1 MKILIIHTAF
11 IGDIVLSTPMIT
23 KIGETYPNAKIYYLT
38 VPAGAS
44 ILKNNPKL
52 HKIISYDKKGMQKS
66 WKNFWSLAM
75 ELRREKF
82 DIVFCPHRYF
92 RSMLLTFLTGAKQR
106 IGYKTAPL
114 SCLCTTKIPF
124 QKNCHEVERLLSFI
138 GTPAEKRYEINL
150 YPSEQDKAIWEKTK
164 KEMRNYKKI
173 LVIAAGSRWKTKQW
187 PLEYFQKVIDELRK
201 EREIAIVL
209 IGGKEEKKI
218 RFCLNEG
225 IRDLR
230 GETTLLELTSIL
242 QGADYVLT
250 NDSSPIHIASS
261 SPKAKII
268 AIFGPTVKEF
278 GFTPWSKHSVVLEE
292 ELSCRPC
299 GLHGG
304 DSCPEKHFRCMKDL
318 VPERVLEEIK
328 GNEE

>member
-38 VPAGAS
+38 VPTGAA

-52 HKIISYDKKGMQKS
+52 YKIIKYDKKEKQKS
-66 WKNFWSLAM
+66 WKDFWNLAM

-82 DIVFCPHRYF
+82 DIVFCPHRYL

-114 SCLCTTKIPF
+114 SCLCTTKIVF
-124 QKNCHEVERLLSFI
+124 QKDCHEVERLLSFI
-138 GTPAEKRYEINL
+138 NTAEEKRYEISL
-150 YPSEQDKAIWEKTK
+150 YPSKEDKKLWQKIRKEMQHYEKT
-164 KEMRNYKKI
+164 

-187 PLEYFQKVIDELRK
+187 PLEYFQKVMNEIS
-201 EREIAIVL
+201 REKKIAIVL
-209 IGGKEEKKI
+209 VGGKEEKNMT
-218 RFCLNEG
+218 FHLNEG
-225 IRDLR
+225 IQDLR
-230 GETTLLELTSIL
+230 GKTTLLELTSIL
-242 QGADYVLT
+242 QEADYVLT
-250 NDSSPIHIASS
+250 NDSSPVHIASS
-261 SPKAKII
+261 SSQAKII
-268 AIFGPTVKEF
+268 ALFGPTVKDF

-292 ELSCRPC
+292 DLSCRPC

-304 DSCPEKHFRCMKDL
+304 DSCPKKHFRCMKNL
-318 VPERVLEEIK
+318 LPERVLEEIK
-328 GNEE
+328 KN